1 MYRMLIVDDEKNERD
16 CILYLLKNSG
26 LPLEIREAEDGVAAL
41 ALLKG
46 WPAHILFTDV
56 QMPRMG
62 GLELIQKALAL
73 YPDIRPIIFSGYAD
87 FAYIVHGGCM
97 QQVFGFLFAKA
108 ISQRHYL
115 RIVAHPHHM

>member
-87 FAYIVHGGCM
+87 FPC
-97 QQVFGFLFAKA
+97 
-108 ISQRHYL
+108 L
-115 RIVAHPHHM
+115 RLTG

>member
-46 WPAHILFTDV
+46 WPAHILFTD
-56 QMPRMG
+56 
-62 GLELIQKALAL
+62 
-73 YPDIRPIIFSGYAD
+73 FS
-87 FAYIVHGGCM
+87 
-97 QQVFGFLFAKA
+97 
-108 ISQRHYL
+108 
-115 RIVAHPHHM
+115 

>member
-1 MYRMLIVDDEKNERD
+1 MSETV
-16 CILYLLKNSG
+16 ILYLLKNSG

-62 GLELIQKALAL
+62 GL
-73 YPDIRPIIFSGYAD
+73 D
-87 FAYIVHGGCM
+87 
-97 QQVFGFLFAKA
+97 
-108 ISQRHYL
+108 
-115 RIVAHPHHM
+115 

>member
-62 GLELIQKALAL
+62 GLELIQKALAYIQIFVPL
-73 YPDIRPIIFSGYAD
+73 FLAAMPILPMPKQLS
-87 FAYIVHGGCM
+87 
-97 QQVFGFLFAKA
+97 L
-108 ISQRHYL
+108 
-115 RIVAHPHHM
+115 

>member
-56 QMPRMG
+56 QMSRMD
-62 GLELIQKALAL
+62 GLELIQKAPYIQIFVPLFLAAMPIL
-73 YPDIRPIIFSGYAD
+73 PMLKLPYHLVWKIIF
-87 FAYIVHGGCM
+87 
-97 QQVFGFLFAKA
+97 
-108 ISQRHYL
+108 
-115 RIVAHPHHM
+115 

>member
-46 WPAHILFTDV
+46 WPAHIYLQTSKC
-56 QMPRMG
+56 QEWT
-62 GLELIQKALAL
+62 GLN
-73 YPDIRPIIFSGYAD
+73 
-87 FAYIVHGGCM
+87 
-97 QQVFGFLFAKA
+97 
-108 ISQRHYL
+108 
-115 RIVAHPHHM
+115 